1 MTQFDSLYEKFLTKI
16 SEDMPVDLM
25 PGINV
30 GAGTNAPAT
39 FTDTANYKL
48 TPEQTARVID
58 SVIDYLQTR
67 NNHSPLPYKEFQ
79 KHVIADKIVTHS
91 SLNPTKAVY
100 ASRVIYNAMKDAGF
114 ITDEK
119 SKGTVLISEPTAEEV
134 DETAD
139 AVIDDINNEVPAE
152 RERIEIP
159 DEEVTTFFKVKDF
172 PVEEVT
178 TEEED
183 VLVDAWNKIPDNTD
197 IEWSDLCKLVSLT
210 KANKLKEIGAILP
223 SENTS
228 NDTEEGSPFIEDD
241 EDRLEDDELTD
252 TDRRISPAEVEREIS
267 PEFRRNSSPYR
278 EYHD

>member
-1 MTQFDSLYEKFLTKI
+1 MTQFDSLYENYLTRI

-30 GAGTNAPAT
+30 GAGANAPAT

-48 TPEQTARVID
+48 TPEQTASIID
-58 SVIDYLQTR
+58 SIIDYLQTR

-79 KHVIADKIVTHS
+79 KHVVADKIVTHS

-100 ASRVIYNAMKDAGF
+100 AARVVYNAMKDAGY

-119 SKGTVLISEPTAEEV
+119 SKGVALISEPTAEEV
-134 DETAD
+134 EETAD
-139 AVIDDINNEVPAE
+139 AVIDDINNETSTE
-152 RERIEIP
+152 REKIEIQ

-183 VLVDAWNKIPDNTD
+183 VLVDAWNKIPDNAD
-197 IEWSDLCKLVSLT
+197 IEWSDLCRLISLT

-228 NDTEEGSPFIEDD
+228 KDTEDGSPFIED
-241 EDRLEDDELTD
+241 EDHLEDDELTD
-252 TDRRISPAEVEREIS
+252 TDRRMSSAEVEREIS
-267 PEFRRNSSPYR
+267 PDFRRGSSPYR
-278 EYHD
+278 EYND